1 MLNTNDS
8 RKRETLDTKANITSK
23 RSWLVRFEAE
33 GEKQTCQKLFIYQL
47 VDRLS
52 YFLSALGLHGT
63 WAGMCV
69 RTLKGTASSK
79 ARGDYKAEICG
90 LLEKFICIP
99 GRTRFPK
106 MEYVALRSIKNYH

>member
-8 RKRETLDTKANITSK
+8 RKRGTLDTKGNITSK
-23 RSWLVRFEAE
+23 RSWLVRFDGN
-33 GEKQTCQKLFIYQL
+33 GEKQTCHKLFVYQL

-52 YFLSALGLHGT
+52 GFLSALGLHGT

-79 ARGDYKAEICG
+79 ARRDCK
-90 LLEKFICIP
+90 
-99 GRTRFPK
+99 
-106 MEYVALRSIKNYH
+106 S